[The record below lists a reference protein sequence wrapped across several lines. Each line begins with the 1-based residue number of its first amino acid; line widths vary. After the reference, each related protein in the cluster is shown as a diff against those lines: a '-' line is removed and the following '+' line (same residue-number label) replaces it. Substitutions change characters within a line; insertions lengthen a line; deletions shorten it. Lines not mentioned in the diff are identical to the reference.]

1 MIRRA
6 VWLVIRR
13 PVHFLA
19 SFGLEL
25 TSERMG
31 KRGGFR
37 RKW

>member
-1 MIRRA
+1 MIRH
-6 VWLVIRR
+6 VIWFMIRR

-19 SFGLEL
+19 WLGIEL